1 MKKAMIS
8 VIAVLLAITAAGFGA
23 LYLSGRDTADKAPQK
38 KTEDASPDK
47 NKLSDDTKK
56 FLEGS
61 TEKKTSQEILNEI
74 RSIDSQTPQAAATEE
89 RPDITPEPTI
99 EERPDIKPEPTVEE
113 RPDIKPEPTVEEK
126 PDPDPKEAGE
136 NEKNE
141 ISREDYETC
150 GYDSGYVLIKYADGT
165 TEIVQKDAGDQ

>member
-1 MKKAMIS
+1 MIS

-23 LYLSGRDTADKAPQK
+23 LYLAGRDTVDKAPRK
-38 KTEDASPDK
+38 KTEEASPDI

-61 TEKKTSQEILNEI
+61 TEKKTSQAILNEI
-74 RSIDSQTPQAAATEE
+74 RNIDSQTPQAAATEE
-89 RPDITPEPTI
+89 RPDITPEPT
-99 EERPDIKPEPTVEE
+99 VEE
-113 RPDIKPEPTVEEK
+113 RPDITPEPTVEEK
-126 PDPDPKEAGE
+126 PDPNPKEASEAGSEAGE

-141 ISREDYETC
+141 ISSEDYETC

>member
-23 LYLSGRDTADKAPQK
+23 LYLTGRDTADKAPQK

-74 RSIDSQTPQAAATEE
+74 RNIDSQTPQAAATEE
-89 RPDITPEPTI
+89 RPDINPA
-99 EERPDIKPEPTVEE
+99 PTVEE
-113 RPDIKPEPTVEEK
+113 RPDINPAPTVEER
-126 PDPDPKEAGE
+126 PDPNPKEASEAGSEAGE

>member
-113 RPDIKPEPTVEEK
+113 K

>member
-1 MKKAMIS
+1 MKKTMIS

-23 LYLSGRDTADKAPQK
+23 LYLAGRDTVDKAPRK
-38 KTEDASPDK
+38 KTEEASPDI

-74 RSIDSQTPQAAATEE
+74 RNIDSGSPQAAETEE
-89 RPDITPEPTI
+89 RPDIT
-99 EERPDIKPEPTVEE
+99 
-113 RPDIKPEPTVEEK
+113 PEPTVEEK